1 MSDKPFFS
9 VIIPTYNRDDI
20 DNSINSVLKQTFQNF
35 EIIVVD
41 DHSNIPAIKRCP
53 ILENPKIEFF
63 YLETNKGAAGA
74 RNYGVSQARGEY
86 IIFTDDDDECYKN
99 KLQVIYDNILNNNYP
114 DLLYHNGILSLVNES
129 LCYTPHKKQES
140 KYYPKMLYTNCIGG
154 APMVAIKTTFFRDI
168 GGFNETLRSDEDGEL
183 FIRIAKHTNNIIYID
198 QILAKFNTYTKKQSL
213 TKSLKLRIESRNKIY
228 NIYQKDIK
236 MLLTQQQQSQ
246 MKEFMFSDFAYAA
259 LLNYDKQNAFKYYVK
274 TFSIRFNIKY
284 LILAFLS
291 LISIKSIFYIR
302 TKM

>member
-1 MSDKPFFS
+1 
-9 VIIPTYNRDDI
+9 
-20 DNSINSVLKQTFQNF
+20 
-35 EIIVVD
+35 
-41 DHSNIPAIKRCP
+41 
-53 ILENPKIEFF
+53 
-63 YLETNKGAAGA
+63 
-74 RNYGVSQARGEY
+74 
-86 IIFTDDDDECYKN
+86 
-99 KLQVIYDNILNNNYP
+99 
-114 DLLYHNGILSLVNES
+114 
-129 LCYTPHKKQES
+129 
-140 KYYPKMLYTNCIGG
+140 
-154 APMVAIKTTFFRDI
+154 MVAIKTTFFRDI

>member
-20 DNSINSVLKQTFQNF
+20 NNSINSVLNQTFQNF
-35 EIIVVD
+35 EIIVID

-53 ILENPKIEFF
+53 ILENPKIKYF

-74 RNYGVSQARGEY
+74 RNYGVSQAQGEY
-86 IIFTDDDDECYKN
+86 VAFIDDDDEWKLEKLEILYK
-99 KLQVIYDNILNNNYP
+99 VIKQKTPNLI
-114 DLLYHNGILSLVNES
+114 YHNVSVEMVNENLS
-129 LCYTPHKKQES
+129 YVPHKQQEE
-140 KYYPKMLYTNCIGG
+140 KYYPKMLYINCIGG
-154 APMVAIKTTFFRDI
+154 TPMAVIKTSFFREI
-168 GGFNETLRSDEDGEL
+168 KGFDETLRSDEDGEL
-183 FIRIAKHTNNIIYID
+183 FIRISKHTNNIIYVNKV
-198 QILAKFNTYTKKQSL
+198 LGKFNNYTKKSSV
-213 TKSLKLRIESRNKIY
+213 TKSLKDRINSRLQIY
-228 NIYQKDIK
+228 NIYRKDIDT
-236 MLLTQQQQSQ
+236 LLTPVQKKL
-246 MKEFMFSDFAYAA
+246 MFEFMYSDFALAA
-259 LLNYDKQNAFKYYVK
+259 LLNYDKQNAFKYYIK